1 MNLGNKINL
10 GSSAIKVGFYWQKY
24 LFKTAVHTAS
34 SIIGSDQI
42 SYSFFFF
49 FEGGRQSLIKNKLCI
64 SLCIPN
70 QYFNLYHCY
79 ASK

>member
-1 MNLGNKINL
+1 MNLGNKIHL
-10 GSSAIKVGFYWQKY
+10 GSSTIKVGFYWHKY

-49 FEGGRQSLIKNKLCI
+49 LRGEGKV
-64 SLCIPN
+64 
-70 QYFNLYHCY
+70 
-79 ASK
+79 